1 MSSQHPPPGDGRGP
15 AASDAAL
22 KASLHRVFDGQIPNY
37 GSYNLVCAA
46 EAGGML
52 DGPFTGTPT
61 PRGVVLGYRRQPI
74 ELVIAP
80 FDRRTL
86 KPAGRPWTV
95 DLTNLAYAAESAPGA
110 FDVGTSTGREFSFTI
125 RALCQIDVAEQTTT
139 PRTVEQEDDA
149 DDFAAFMRELCA
161 L

>member
-1 MSSQHPPPGDGRGP
+1 MSSQHPPLADGRGR

-22 KASLHRVFDGQIPNY
+22 KAALHRVFDRQIPNY
-37 GSYNLVCAA
+37 ASYNLVCAA

-52 DGPFTGTPT
+52 DGPFSGTPT

-86 KPAGRPWTV
+86 EAAGRPWTV
-95 DLTNLAYAAESAPGA
+95 DLTNLAYAAEPSPGA

-125 RALCQIDVAEQTTT
+125 RSLCQLDPAERSTA
-139 PRTVEQEDDA
+139 PRTLEQEDDA
-149 DDFAAFMRELCA
+149 DDFTAFMRDLCA

>member
-1 MSSQHPPPGDGRGP
+1 
-15 AASDAAL
+15 
-22 KASLHRVFDGQIPNY
+22 
-37 GSYNLVCAA
+37 
-46 EAGGML
+46 ML
-52 DGPFTGTPT
+52 NGPFPGTPT

-86 KPAGRPWTV
+86 EAAGRPWTI

-110 FDVGTSTGREFSFTI
+110 FDIGTSTGREFSFTI
-125 RALCQIDVAEQTTT
+125 RAECQLDVAEQTAA

-149 DDFAAFMRELCA
+149 ADFTAFMRELCA